1 MENNMPA
8 FLLLPPSSLHTDH
21 PEMVDALRG
30 NANRLSSHLDIYV
43 TLRELLSMGSDKPL
57 VDPGRGLDQCAFVL
71 IQIRDVRFSW

>member
-1 MENNMPA
+1 MENNLPA
-8 FLLLPPSSLHTDH
+8 FLLLPPSSLRTDH
-21 PEMVDALRG
+21 PDMVDALRG

-57 VDPGRGLDQCAFVL
+57 VDAGRGFDQCAFVS

>member
-1 MENNMPA
+1 MPA
-8 FLLLPPSSLHTDH
+8 FLLLPPSSLRTDH

-57 VDPGRGLDQCAFVL
+57 VDPGRGLDLHAFVL
-71 IQIRDVRFSW
+71 IQWQSIRDVRFSW